1 MLFNGKRSY
10 HIGVHGAGFV
20 ENFGDHLLLE
30 RARRIVLQKFD
41 HANVDLILE
50 DHFQTGSFSSF
61 LRGLLRIPRLDAL
74 VFSGGGYLGERQAG
88 NQRWNLQCFVRYVL
102 PALIARTFKVP
113 YYVIGVEVG
122 PLSSRLLG
130 KAVRAMLRGSQCC
143 WVRNTA
149 SLQWCQKM
157 NVPAKHGADIA
168 QNVLFLENLEGSARN
183 EIPRDAAKY
192 VIIHQSQYD
201 LSEDNRKQL
210 NLAISRISKA
220 GFDLVFLYDN
230 ANDPALTS
238 AEDNKD
244 IQKYLDIDCEEK
256 TSHIRVVAHSKID
269 ETVAVISN
277 ASGVITPKL
286 HVGIVAV
293 MSRVPSIAI
302 PVHLKTP
309 RYYHENGLED
319 RCLHGQA
326 DPVEFSAK
334 LDAFAHAV
342 CEEQR
347 TPLPAE
353 AIQREDEMINEFL
366 AVFDPLRV

>member
-1 MLFNGKRSY
+1 MSFEKRHSY
-10 HIGVHGAGFV
+10 HIGIHGAGFAK
-20 ENFGDHLLLE
+20 NFGDHLLLE
-30 RARRIVLQKFD
+30 RARQIVLQKFD
-41 HANVDLILE
+41 QANVDLILE
-50 DHFQTGSFSSF
+50 DHFQTGSFAYF
-61 LRGLLRIPRLDAL
+61 LLGLLRIPRLDAL
-74 VFSGGGYLGERQAG
+74 VFSGGGYLGERQVN

-143 WVRNTA
+143 WVRNTD

-157 NVPAKHGADIA
+157 NVLAKHGADIA
-168 QNVLFLENLEGSARN
+168 QNVAFLENLEGSARN
-183 EIPRDAAKY
+183 EKTRDAAKY

-201 LSEDNRKQL
+201 LSDDNLKQL

-230 ANDPALTS
+230 ANDPALAS
-238 AEDNKD
+238 AKDIKD
-244 IQKYLDIDCEEK
+244 IQKYLFDCEENI
-256 TSHIRVVAHSKID
+256 SHVRVVVHSKID
-269 ETVAVISN
+269 ETVALISN

-319 RCLHGQA
+319 RCVLGQA
-326 DPVEFSAK
+326 DPVEFSMK
-334 LDAFAHAV
+334 LDGFAHAV

-347 TPLPAE
+347 TPLPGE

-366 AVFDPLRV
+366 AVFEPLRV